1 VRITILSVGSRGDV
15 QPLLA
20 FGVGLEAAGHD
31 VRFTTYPRFEP
42 QVRALGLDFAALA
55 EGEISAMQAGVKT
68 SVSPRRRIRRP
79 PVLDLIADA
88 RSVARV
94 RLAEAMSACAGAEA
108 VVTNELALLLG
119 WQACERYG
127 AQLVR
132 ARLCPPPRIA
142 ERPGARAVRQL
153 AWLPMRRS
161 QRVARRELGLGPLPL
176 REPLGRLAERRT
188 LELRAYSEAV
198 LVDPEPA
205 GEWTHVT
212 GFWFLD
218 SHFDPEPAPEVI
230 EFLDAG
236 PAPVCVNFGSMFN
249 ARAAAAATTMVSDAL
264 RRAGQRG
271 VLIRGVDGFGAGQLP
286 ADMLAVGAIDHDW
299 LFPRCCAVVHHGG
312 AGTVAAVLR
321 AGLPSVVVPHMLD
334 QHAWGRTIQ
343 ELGVGPAPISR
354 RRLNGE
360 SLTAAITTALGDAHM
375 RARAGEIGARIRGEQ
390 GVANAVEAFEQH
402 MQGAGRRSVL
412 EKT

>member
-20 FGVGLEAAGHD
+20 FGLGLQAAEHD
-31 VRFTTYPRFEP
+31 VRLATYPRFES
-42 QVRALGLDFAALA
+42 QVRAAGLDFAPLA
-55 EGEISAMQAGVKT
+55 EGQVSKMQAGVDT
-68 SVSPRRRIRRP
+68 SAVPRRRAHRP

-94 RLAEAMSACAGAEA
+94 RLGETISACKGAEA

-119 WQACERYG
+119 WQACEHYG

-132 ARLCPPPRIA
+132 VRLCPPPRVA
-142 ERPGARAVRQL
+142 DRPGARAVRQL
-153 AWLPMRRS
+153 AWLPIRRS
-161 QRVARRELGLGPLPL
+161 QRAARRELGLPPLPL
-176 REPLGRLAERRT
+176 REPLGRLSDRRT

-198 LVDPEPA
+198 LVDAEPM
-205 GEWTHVT
+205 GPFSHVT

-218 SHFDPEPAPEVI
+218 GHIDPAPVEEVC

-249 ARAAAAATTMVSDAL
+249 ARAAADTTALVVGAL
-264 RRAGQRG
+264 RDAGQRG
-271 VLIRGVDGFGAGQLP
+271 VLIRGADGFGEGQLGP
-286 ADMLAVGAIDHDW
+286 DMLAVGAIDHDW
-299 LFPRCCAVVHHGG
+299 LFPRCTAVVHHGG

-334 QHAWGRTIQ
+334 QYAWGRTLH
-343 ELGVGPAPISR
+343 ELGVASAPIR
-354 RRLNGE
+354 RRRVTADA
-360 SLTAAITTALGDAHM
+360 LTAAVATAVEDAGM
-375 RARAGEIGARIRGEQ
+375 RERAAEIGAQIRAEH
-390 GVANAVEAFEQH
+390 GVASAVDAFARH
-402 MQGAGRRSVL
+402 TQGAGQRSIL
-412 EKT
+412 ERT